1 MKNGIRLIVLSI
13 TYGYHCLKVKNMKA
27 LPSLTPKSTPGF
39 QVQRLRI
46 FGLLSRQE
54 LADLAGVPL
63 EHVDLF
69 EQDLPLPLDSKRKML
84 KTLWARKIEK

>member
-1 MKNGIRLIVLSI
+1 LYLLLQMGIIA
-13 TYGYHCLKVKNMKA
+13 LKVKIMKA

-39 QVQRLRI
+39 QVQRLRMTS
-46 FGLLSRQE
+46 FLSREE
-54 LADLAGVPL
+54 LADLANVPL

-84 KTLWARKIEK
+84 KTLWARKIKK

>member
-1 MKNGIRLIVLSI
+1 
-13 TYGYHCLKVKNMKA
+13 MKA
-27 LPSLTPKSTPGF
+27 FPSLAPKTTPGF

-46 FGLLSRQE
+46 TGLLSRQE
-54 LADLAGVPL
+54 LADQAGVPL

-84 KTLWARKIEK
+84 KTLWAIKIKK

>member
-1 MKNGIRLIVLSI
+1 MGIIA
-13 TYGYHCLKVKNMKA
+13 LKVKSMKA

-39 QVQRLRI
+39 QVQRLRM
-46 FGLLSRQE
+46 FDLLSRQE

-84 KTLWARKIEK
+84 KTLWAIKIKK